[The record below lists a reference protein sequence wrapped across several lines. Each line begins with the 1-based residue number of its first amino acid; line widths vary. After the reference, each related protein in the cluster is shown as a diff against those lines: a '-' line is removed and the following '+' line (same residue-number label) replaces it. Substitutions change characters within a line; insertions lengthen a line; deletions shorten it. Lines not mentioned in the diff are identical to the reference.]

1 MKKSIIAIAFS
12 AVLSLTA
19 IACPMHG
26 GKIASMDAA
35 SNRLT
40 VAKGGD
46 VATFRLPDD
55 KTKLTIDGK
64 PATFADLKVGDK
76 INVNYD
82 TNHNVVSVEVVR
94 G

>member
-12 AVLSLTA
+12 AVLTVTA

-35 SNRLT
+35 NNRLT
-40 VAKGGD
+40 VAKDGD
-46 VATFRLPDD
+46 VATFRLPSD
-55 KTKLTIDGK
+55 KAKVTINGK
-64 PATFADLKVGDK
+64 PANFADLKIGDK

-82 TNHNVVSVEVVR
+82 TNHNVVSVEVAR
-94 G
+94 S